1 MSDMN
6 LQEYAGFLHEIKG
19 RIRDRQLQAMRSMSG
34 QAKSPTTDWRFG
46 LRLATTQS

>member
-19 RIRDRQLQAMRSMSG
+19 RIRDRQLQSLRSMSG
-34 QAKSPTTDWRFG
+34 QAKSPISGWRFG
-46 LRLATTQS
+46 LRLATAQP